1 MTHLRRFALACA
13 LAAVPACGPV
23 VQDLDS
29 SSGGTGSEESGSG
42 SVEGSTTTPV
52 PQSCVFGGEVYD
64 EGDELETPD
73 GCVSYRCEDG
83 GLTVLTDERV
93 TVAGDLALATQA
105 AVDQQVCLSVVEGN
119 LTISGSAA
127 DLSQLA
133 QLTRVGGTLAITG
146 SEAVTLHGL
155 EALGEIGSS
164 IVIADN
170 AALTTLVFQPYMS
183 VFGDVTIQNN
193 DALASLAGA
202 EFIGQCS
209 TCASVSERGPG
220 DVGGPRDAD
229 AAEEGGAPAGDE
241 GGAEPQGG
249 TFYGAILIADND
261 VLSDVL
267 ALGNL
272 WYAWSHVRFRNNA
285 ALTSLTALPLTEVQ
299 GDLEITNHASMS
311 STEADAFAA
320 NIAVWGVTTLCGNQ
334 GGLACP

>member
-1 MTHLRRFALACA
+1 MTRTRRFALACT
-13 LAAVPACGPV
+13 LAVAPACGPIV
-23 VQDLDS
+23 PDIDDS
-29 SSGGTGSEESGSG
+29 GGSEGSSGA
-42 SVEGSTTTPV
+42 EGSTTTPV
-52 PQSCVFGGEVYD
+52 PQSCVQGGEVYD
-64 EGDELETPD
+64 EGETLESLD
-73 GCVSYRCEDG
+73 GCVGYRCENG
-83 GLTVLTDERV
+83 GLTILSDQRFSV
-93 TVAGDLALATQA
+93 TGDLALTTQA
-105 AVDQQVCLSVVEGN
+105 EVDEQLCLSTVEGS
-119 LTISGSAA
+119 LSISGTAA
-127 DLSQLA
+127 DLEPLA
-133 QLTRVGGTLAITG
+133 QLTRISGTLTIAG

-155 EALGEIGSS
+155 ETLGEIGSS

-170 AALTTLVFQPYMS
+170 AALTTLAFQPFMS

-209 TCASVSERGPG
+209 TCAVVGGGGPG
-220 DVGGPRDAD
+220 ELAGPRDAD

-241 GGAEPQGG
+241 GGADEPQGG

-261 VLSDVL
+261 VLSDVQ

-285 ALTSLTALPLTEVQ
+285 ALTSLAALPLTEVQ

-311 STEADAFAA
+311 SAEVEAFAA
-320 NIAVWGVTTLCGNQ
+320 SVAVWGVTTLCGNQ